1 MGRSWSLVISVSV
14 DNQVNFVLC
23 TWLTLHYVIVI
34 FKTCVCVCVR
44 VCVCMRV
51 YVLMYMSLFAHVI
64 GSLHDYE
71 THLKVTVELAFPSTA
86 VSQVKSLL
94 GSLFSL
100 IPVTTEF
107 IFIPTCM
114 SISCPKEK
122 SLCTW
127 LHDQCWTDHHCV
139 TTQYHVC
146 SLISE
151 LVYWVLLLL
160 LLFSLE
166 ARSFRTTW
174 KGVGLQT
181 SCCWLYEFYY
191 CNKINYTYLI
201 CI

>member
-1 MGRSWSLVISVSV
+1 
-14 DNQVNFVLC
+14 
-23 TWLTLHYVIVI
+23 
-34 FKTCVCVCVR
+34 
-44 VCVCMRV
+44 MRV

-107 IFIPTCM
+107 IFIRTCM

-146 SLISE
+146 TLISVQIYILLYYIIIILLYYISYYSI
-151 LVYWVLLLL
+151 LVYWVLLLLL

-174 KGVGLQT
+174 KGAGLQT